1 MKDFYDFSKMKRVP
15 HPLQHKIDSG
25 ELKLTSNFN
34 FDVPDTEFDRQ
45 IQHLDKV
52 VYEFM
57 IEKRE
62 EWKEEK
68 LLQEISQ
75 VEKSC
80 SSQLPL
86 EVINLLEKI
95 KKHLSPIHT

>member
-1 MKDFYDFSKMKRVP
+1 MKDFYDFSKMKRAP
-15 HPLQHKIDSG
+15 HPLQSKIDNG
-25 ELKLTSNFN
+25 ELKLINNFN
-34 FDVPDTEFDRQ
+34 FDVPDIEFDEQ
-45 IQHLDKV
+45 IRHLDKS
-52 VYEFM
+52 VYEFI

-95 KKHLSPIHT
+95 KKHLSPIYS